1 MINKREFYRGASVGV
16 HGARVEVWG
25 ELGGGGE
32 LGGDIREHVAVTL
45 PIINTMCRYLN
56 VMAEAGRLRAELV

>member
-1 MINKREFYRGASVGV
+1 MSGEQGVGV
-16 HGARVEVWG
+16 GGDGDGDGERRHGRAV
-25 ELGGGGE
+25 
-32 LGGDIREHVAVTL
+32 GGDIREHVAVTL